1 MPFLNI
7 KITEHIKSGVI
18 KTSIMHTKE
27 KKETQYYEDTLK
39 EQQQILS
46 QITKD
51 NGNFQVLSKID
62 NYCL

>member
-1 MPFLNI
+1 
-7 KITEHIKSGVI
+7 
-18 KTSIMHTKE
+18 MHTKE
-27 KKETQYYEDTLK
+27 KKETQYYEDNLK